1 LALLLEPSTSPHLP
15 ISPEEAQEA
24 RVTGE
29 WGNDPALKIVIQDA
43 VRAENYASS
52 KAWIAG
58 WASASTLLQS
68 PYMALYWEGTSVPR
82 ANVPLFT
89 VATAVNSVVPQI
101 VSGLFYENPPF
112 IVQPK
117 PSTSAEAARAVGE
130 ILQFQLE
137 DIGFKHSLKL
147 GITNAVLY
155 GTTIWKWGWE
165 TFTKTRKV
173 YERTDKSVSL
183 PSGVPGASDITIDP
197 EEEEIV
203 ERTIEEYVDRPFFDH
218 VTNLRHVLVD
228 PTLDLPDIRKGKYVI
243 HRMYVT
249 YDDLIKMKER
259 PGFKIP
265 SDKDLLNLFMPPRE
279 MAESAMNEDVNKN
292 PLWDMRAESRWKD
305 ATVDPFEEPL
315 ELLERWDNDKYIV
328 VLQKK
333 LVICN
338 MDNPYGIIPFFSVN
352 WWDVPEAF
360 WGMGLGKLV
369 GAEQRLQQGILNTW
383 LDNAAL
389 NLQGVFTRKRGKSVP
404 TQSIRIAPGRIID
417 VEDKDDFVPMQRTP
431 AVPEAGQHLALSQAR
446 VEQTSGA
453 NELSSQGIAGSSGH
467 SNIARTAAGANLL
480 ASGSGNRISD
490 FVEKLADNVIIPFLY
505 QVHEMDRSRLP
516 VKTIKSLLNDELQ
529 SDYFKNKGDI
539 VELLNS
545 RLKFSILAGAKM
557 AVRRNLAQALP
568 VLSSFLTNQFV
579 LQQLQTE
586 QKKIDVEELLHL
598 FFEAAEMPDE
608 YYDIVVPMTPEESQ
622 RAQQNSP
629 AALVQAK
636 AQAAQQSQQAITQQK
651 FQQQQMLLDQG
662 NYAKSAR
669 DILRHSIETAG
680 LTEAIQGEPGA
691 QGFGG
696 NNFG

>member
-1 LALLLEPSTSPHLP
+1 MALLEQPATSPHLP
-15 ISPEEAQEA
+15 ITPEEAQEA

-29 WGNDPALKIVIQDA
+29 WGNDPALKLVVQDA
-43 VRAENYASS
+43 TRAENYASS

-58 WASASTLLQS
+58 WASASTLFQS

-101 VSGLFYENPPF
+101 VNGLFYENPPF
-112 IVQPK
+112 IVQARPG
-117 PSTSAEAARAVGE
+117 TTAETARAVGE

-137 DIGFKHSLKL
+137 NIHFKQSLKL

-165 TFTKTRKV
+165 TFQQKRKI
-173 YERTDKSVSL
+173 YERVDKSVSL
-183 PSGVPGASDITIDP
+183 PSGVPGAPEVTIDP
-197 EEEEIV
+197 EEEEIKIV
-203 ERTIEEYVDRPFFDH
+203 DVEEYVDRPFFDH
-218 VTNLRHVLVD
+218 ITNLRHVLVD
-228 PTLDLPDIRKGKYVI
+228 YTLDLPDIRKAKYVI

-249 YDDLIKMKER
+249 YDDLVKMKER
-259 PGFKIP
+259 PGFNIP

-279 MAESAMNEDVNKN
+279 LAETAMNEDVNKN
-292 PLWDMRAESRWKD
+292 PLWDMRSESRWKD
-305 ATVDPFEEPL
+305 ATIDPFEEPL

-338 MDNPYGIIPFFSVN
+338 EDNPYGVIPFLSVN
-352 WWDVPEAF
+352 WSDVPEAF

-417 VEDKDDFVPMQRTP
+417 VEEKDDFQPMQRTP
-431 AVPEAGQHLALSQAR
+431 PVPEAGQHLALSQAR
-446 VEQTSGA
+446 VEQTSGV

-480 ASGSGNRISD
+480 ASGSGNRNAD
-490 FVEKLADNVIIPFLY
+490 FVDKLAEQVIVPFLY
-505 QVHEMDRSRLP
+505 QVHEMDRTRLP
-516 VKTIKSLLNDELQ
+516 VRTIKSLLNDELQ

-539 VELLNS
+539 IEILNS
-545 RLKFSILAGAKM
+545 RLKFNILAGSKM

-568 VLSSFLTNQFV
+568 ILSSFLTNQYV
-579 LQQLQTE
+579 AQQLQTE
-586 QKKIDVEELLHL
+586 GKKIAVEELLHL

-608 YYDIVVPMTPEESQ
+608 YYNVIVPMTPEEQ
-622 RAQQNSP
+622 QKIQQNSP
-629 AALVQAK
+629 AALAQAK
-636 AQAAQQSQQAITQQK
+636 AQAAMQAQQTLQQQK
-651 FQQQQMLLDQG
+651 FQQQQELLDQG

-669 DILRHSIETAG
+669 DILRRAIMTSGEP
-680 LTEAIQGEPGA
+680 EAITGEPGGK
-691 QGFGG
+691 GFGSS
-696 NNFG
+696 